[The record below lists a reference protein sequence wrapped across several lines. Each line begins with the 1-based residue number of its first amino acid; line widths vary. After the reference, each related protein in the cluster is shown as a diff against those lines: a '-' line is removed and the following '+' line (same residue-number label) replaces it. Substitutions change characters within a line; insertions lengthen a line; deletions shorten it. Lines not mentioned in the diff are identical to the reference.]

1 MGTRASG
8 NIISVRMEGDRR
20 HDQLKERTAR
30 FGLYARLA
38 IEFRKHRL
46 LVSQLQL
53 NVEGFTEFAPK
64 PVYGSVPTV
73 DDFVAVRASKINR
86 ESECV
91 GNSFNIKRLRSTK
104 FSRVQQ
110 LPESGSGP
118 GGRRFK
124 SSLPD
129 HFFSRSFN
137 RLRCYHRFTVFGT
150 FRYARYN
157 GGQLDAET
165 ALFCPLSAEGK
176 VLLDF
181 VVGGTHVLSRMSR
194 PLLVKAFWIGGIV
207 PQVATSLFAA
217 LAFSTLP

>member
-38 IEFRKHRL
+38 IEFRKHHL

-86 ESECV
+86 IQQGV
-91 GNSFNIKRLRSTK
+91 
-104 FSRVQQ
+104 RVRRQ
-110 LPESGSGP
+110 LVQ
-118 GGRRFK
+118 
-124 SSLPD
+124 
-129 HFFSRSFN
+129 
-137 RLRCYHRFTVFGT
+137 YQT
-150 FRYARYN
+150 FAIYEI
-157 GGQLDAET
+157 Q
-165 ALFCPLSAEGK
+165 
-176 VLLDF
+176 
-181 VVGGTHVLSRMSR
+181 
-194 PLLVKAFWIGGIV
+194 
-207 PQVATSLFAA
+207 
-217 LAFSTLP
+217 